1 MTDKN
6 YWKNAYK
13 DLWDASSKKEA
24 TFKKFIEA
32 ETGLILMPYGLG
44 AESNEYIAGSAK
56 ENDNELGTP
65 DYAVENTN
73 IFIEI
78 TGPLSEKVKPQCGL
92 WVRPDKLK
100 YARKHCDE
108 NDEFFA
114 LFFPSTQEWLAIH
127 ADKVF
132 FDDMDHKRNIN
143 DYFDKNPIIRGK
155 RESYVE
161 ISYHNPFVKDLDYLV
176 DYLRDTVT
184 TPGDSF
190 LDNLGYIDR
199 WNKWKIT
206 SIFHQKYVNFAHR
219 TYKIGAN
226 QLWKAPI

>member
-13 DLWDASSKKEA
+13 DLWDVSSKKEA
-24 TFKKFIEA
+24 AFKKFIEA

-56 ENDNELGTP
+56 ENDNELGAP
-65 DYAVENTN
+65 DYTVENTN

-78 TGPLSEKVKPQCGL
+78 TGPLSERVKPQYGL
-92 WVRPDKLK
+92 WIRPDKLE

-114 LFFPSTQEWLAIH
+114 LFFPSTQEWLTIH

-132 FDDMDHKRNIN
+132 FDDMDYKRNIN
-143 DYFDKNPIIRGK
+143 DYFDKNPTIRGR
-155 RESYVE
+155 RERYVE
-161 ISYHNPFVKDLDYLV
+161 ISYHNPFVKGLDYLV
-176 DYLRDTVT
+176 DYLRDTAT
-184 TPGDSF
+184 TF
-190 LDNLGYIDR
+190 IEL
-199 WNKWKIT
+199 
-206 SIFHQKYVNFAHR
+206 
-219 TYKIGAN
+219 
-226 QLWKAPI
+226 